1 MQKSAMGRSIDMSM
15 LVSKNEKVRA
25 VGNMKV
31 NARGDIIDSH
41 NRVVQENTQRVKSS
55 YTNTVTENAPSTNTA
70 PAVADIDVLSIDEQT
85 LFDEEDEDTK
95 Q

>member
-1 MQKSAMGRSIDMSM
+1 MQRSAMGKAVDMSA

-41 NRVVQENTQRVKSS
+41 NRIVQENTQRVQTT
-55 YTNTVTENAPSTNTA
+55 YTNTVTE
-70 PAVADIDVLSIDEQT
+70 QT
-85 LFDEEDEDTK
+85 LPVENDTLSQNEQSLFEEADEDLEE
-95 Q
+95 